1 MNAVRMIPGNGPSGG
16 DGAEALCLSCGLC
29 CDGSLFWAVELEHG
43 EVVPGGIDGTGRLPQ
58 PCGFHGAGGCGIYAA
73 RPGQCRAF
81 FCGVLEAVLD
91 GTRDRAWGEAR
102 IEAMRHLLAGLD
114 AVLPGKGGLYGRAA
128 AYLED
133 AGSLPDDA
141 RIRARIAIYKEM
153 IGDFRP
159 LSAEPPTPRKP
170 G

>member
-1 MNAVRMIPGNGPSGG
+1 MRITRADVVRAAAHLGIGEPAFRSRYVATSGDRLIDAPGARCPFLE
-16 DGAEALCLSCGLC
+16 DGRTTAC
-29 CDGSLFWAVELEHG
+29 
-43 EVVPGGIDGTGRLPQ
+43 R
-58 PCGFHGAGGCGIYAA
+58 IYAA

-91 GTRDRAWGEAR
+91 GTRNRAWGEAR

-114 AVLPGKGGLYGRAA
+114 AVLPGEGALYGRAA

-141 RIRARIAIYKEM
+141 RIRARIAVFEEM

-159 LSAEPPTPRKP
+159 LSAEPPTARKP